1 MHRTEFCWVWCGDT
15 DASGPHL
22 KVAANGRIVGFPYT
36 ARGVFMRWIALSL
49 LVGSLT
55 MLGCS
60 DGAGGT
66 GGSGGSGGSGGVD
79 LAWPPDATVHFDQYG
94 IFHGDCATDDDCA
107 MALGYFHARDRFGQ
121 MDLLRRQSTGRLT
134 QVVNKPIIEAAGQLD
149 GLINLSSRNRALYST
164 RDGLPAEEVVLEHL
178 NDKGKRALEAYAVG
192 VNQWLD
198 DVRNGVEGAL
208 WPPEFGNALLDYDPD
223 DAPNWVPSDSIA
235 IFFTLVGSLTISE
248 NSHFQFVD
256 ARDAINDTD
265 RFLDLM
271 SLEPIKKSPI
281 LEEGTY
287 PPATASLAP
296 KATSAK
302 NRDLLRRAKPAMAR
316 LSAELEATESLRRIF
331 PETQIVAS
339 DIGSN
344 NWVMNGSK
352 TASGNTFLSNDP
364 HLGLS
369 QPPVWYIAHID
380 AKTNGTGTIHAAGVT
395 LAGIPT
401 IVIGQNEDIA
411 WGATNTGLDFTDV
424 YIEELVKDDDGEPI
438 GVMFNGEVVP
448 FTRVDYEMVFSD
460 GSTETREL
468 LFVPHH
474 GTVRTLDAENDV
486 AITLRWTGND
496 MDTDAN
502 FLDMMTATSV
512 EEART
517 VLTNV
522 TSLGQN
528 WVVIDNQDNFGWF
541 PYNRIPKR
549 TWAIDLDMTDP
560 NEPFPWMPLPGTG
573 EYEWEEYFTYDE
585 LPQAF
590 NRENGWL
597 ATANS
602 DHTGA
607 SFDGNPTN
615 NGFAPQQTDQIAAG
629 YRTARIVELIE
640 ATDEHTRATNE
651 ALISDVQVMIGR
663 EMVPKILEIAND
675 GQTSLTAEAQKV
687 VNALTAWNY
696 TCPTGLNGHDPVM
709 SPLASAAEVEESS
722 GCSAWH
728 AAIREIDGALADDE
742 PNRGFP
748 SFVTFFSIMDTSR
761 LNAGD
766 VYWDDVETPGVE
778 TKYDIIGAALDTA
791 GSDLVAEFGQ
801 DEAVWPWGRKHGFRT
816 THNLSSLS
824 SAFGD
829 FNNPPGNESFF
840 ANDGGMLTVDV
851 ANPNSQGIHSSGP
864 STRFQCEGTTPV
876 QCTIQLPGGQS
887 EQPGSPNYD
896 DLLELWLDNIP
907 VDLIFDISQAAA
919 EADDTIDYR

>member
-1 MHRTEFCWVWCGDT
+1 
-15 DASGPHL
+15 
-22 KVAANGRIVGFPYT
+22 
-36 ARGVFMRWIALSL
+36 MRWIALSL
-49 LVGSLT
+49 LVGSLGA
-55 MLGCS
+55 LGCS
-60 DGAGGT
+60 SSGTDGT
-66 GGSGGSGGSGGVD
+66 GGSGGAAGAGGSGGAD
-79 LAWPPDATVHFDQYG
+79 LDWPPDATVYIDDYG
-94 IFHGDCATDDDCA
+94 IFHGDCATDEDCA

-134 QVVNKPIIEAAGQLD
+134 QVVNKPVIEASGQLE
-149 GLINLSSRNRALYST
+149 GLINLSAASRALYST
-164 RDGLPAEEVVLEHL
+164 RGGRPAEQVVLENL
-178 NDKGKRALEAYAVG
+178 NEKGQRALEAYSTG

-198 DVRNGVEGAL
+198 DVRNGVEGTL
-208 WPPEFGNALLDYDPD
+208 WPPEFGSALLDYGPD

-248 NSHFQFVD
+248 NSHFDFVN
-256 ARDAINDTD
+256 ARDAINEDFGEPEATN

-281 LEEGTY
+281 LEVGTY
-287 PPATASLAP
+287 PPPVASLAP
-296 KATSAK
+296 KKDQAK
-302 NRDLLRRAKPAMAR
+302 HKDLLRRAKGAMAR
-316 LSAELEATESLRRIF
+316 LSAELRATESLRRIF
-331 PETQIVAS
+331 PETQIVGS

-369 QPPVWYIAHID
+369 QPAVWYIAHMD
-380 AKTNGTGTIHAAGVT
+380 AKTNGNGTIHSAGVT

-424 YIEELVKDDDGEPI
+424 YIEELVKDDQGEPM
-438 GVMFNGEVVP
+438 GVMYNGEVVE
-448 FTRVDYEMVFSD
+448 FTRIDYVMDFSD
-460 GSTETREL
+460 GSSETREL

-474 GTVRTLDAENDV
+474 GPVRSMDADNDV

-502 FLDMMTATSV
+502 FLDMMTATTV
-512 EEART
+512 EEARD
-517 VLTNV
+517 VLTSV

-528 WVVIDNQDNFGWF
+528 WVVIDTEGSFGWF

-560 NEPFPWMPLPGTG
+560 TEPFPWMPLPGTG
-573 EYEWEEYFTYDE
+573 EYEWGAFEDYYAYDE

-590 NRENGWL
+590 NRDNGWL

-607 SFDGNPTN
+607 AFDGNPTN
-615 NGFAPQQTDQIAAG
+615 DGFAPQQTNQIAAG

-640 ATDEHTRATNE
+640 ETDEHTRATNE

-663 EMVPKILEIAND
+663 EMLPNILAIAND
-675 GQTSLTAEAQKV
+675 PMTTLSTEAQQIV
-687 VNALTAWNY
+687 DALTAWNY
-696 TCPTGLNGHDPVM
+696 TCPTGLTGHDPVM
-709 SPLASAAEVEESS
+709 SPLASAEEVEEST
-722 GCSAWH
+722 GCTAWH
-728 AAIREIDGALADDE
+728 EAIREIDRAITNDDE
-742 PNRGFP
+742 HSRGFP
-748 SFVTFFSIMDTSR
+748 GFVTFFSIMDVSR
-761 LNAGD
+761 LKAGD
-766 VYWDDVETPGVE
+766 VYWDDIDTTPAVE

-791 GSDLVAEFGQ
+791 GSSLVAEY
-801 DEAVWPWGRKHGFRT
+801 DEGDMVWAWGRKHGFRT
-816 THNLSSLS
+816 RHNLAGLS
-824 SAFGD
+824 GLFAD
-829 FNNPPGNESFF
+829 FNNPPGSDDFF

-851 ANPNSQGIHSSGP
+851 ANPNAAGIHSSGP
-864 STRFQCEGTTPV
+864 STRFQCEGTQPV

-887 EQPGSPNYD
+887 EQPTSTNYE
-896 DLLELWLDNIP
+896 DLLELWLDNVPI
-907 VDLIFDISQAAA
+907 DLIFDVSEAAA
-919 EADDTIDYR
+919 NAAETHTY